1 MERKRWVAMV
11 SIPGLQS
18 RGFWAGI
25 ALVLALILI
34 LSLLFGPLAMASKNL
49 VLAVAGTVK
58 QLPIYSVGTQEKKIA
73 FSFDATWG
81 AERTP
86 KILDTLDRY
95 RIKTTFF
102 LTNIWLKDYAP
113 QAQEIAR
120 RGHEIGMHSAT
131 HPHFTSLS
139 PEQMQKELQD
149 NYNRIREVT
158 GQKPKL
164 FRPPFGDYNNQVV
177 EVVKGMGFTPIQWSV
192 DSLDWRDL
200 SGTEISQR
208 VLRQAAPGAIV
219 LFHNDGKYTPEA
231 LPVIIEQLQADG
243 YQIVPISQMLLP
255 GDYYVDVH
263 GVQRSAR

>member
-11 SIPGLQS
+11 SVPGQKS
-18 RGFWAGI
+18 RSFWVGV
-25 ALVLALILI
+25 ALLVALLLAL
-34 LSLLFGPLAMASKNL
+34 SLMFGPLALASKNL
-49 VLAVAGTVK
+49 VLAVAGTIR
-58 QLPIYSVGTQEKKIA
+58 QLPIYSVGTDEKKIA

-86 KILDTLDRY
+86 KILDILDRY
-95 RIKTTFF
+95 QIKTTFF

-131 HPHFTSLS
+131 HPQFTSLS
-139 PEQMQKELQD
+139 EAQMQKELQD
-149 NYNRIREVT
+149 NHDRILEVT
-158 GQKPKL
+158 GKKPKL
-164 FRPPFGDYNNQVV
+164 FRPPFGDYNNQVI
-177 EVVKGMGFTPIQWSV
+177 EVVKRMGFIPIQWSI

-231 LPVIIEQLQADG
+231 LPVIIEQLKADG
-243 YQIVPISQMLLP
+243 YQIVPISELLLP

-263 GVQRSAR
+263 GVQRPAR